1 MRMPGPPHQL
11 PPRQL
16 VEECFAMVSTRWDD
30 CFVTDPVE
38 SGVETSMRPLRDTLS
53 QLRLRELLIEV
64 QDRVEQIV
72 QGRDRLDGLVEA
84 MLVVTSGLELDETL
98 RTIVH
103 TAIDLVDARYG
114 ALGVRGH
121 DHELVEFIYEG
132 IDEEMREQIGHLPEG
147 RGVLG
152 VLIDDPKPIRL
163 DNISHHA
170 SSVGF
175 PPNHPPMRTFLG
187 VPVRIRDEVF
197 GNLYLTEKAGGQPFS
212 EDDEVLVQA
221 LAAAAGI
228 AIDNARLYEASK
240 TRQSWIEATRDV
252 GTELLSGAD
261 PARVFRLVADESRSL
276 SGAELTLVAVP
287 ADPDLPASEVDEL
300 VITATSG
307 DGSATEVHSIPVEGT
322 LIGKAFVQRMPG
334 RFDQFELAPGDTVA
348 AGPALVLPLRA
359 TDAVPGVLVAVRAVG
374 AQPFNNE
381 QLDMMAAFADQAALA
396 WQLAST
402 QRQMR
407 ELSILTDR
415 DRIARDLHDHVIQR
429 LFAVGLALQGTI
441 PRARV
446 PEVQQRLT
454 DSVDDLQ
461 EVIQEIRTAIFDLHG
476 SSSGVTRL
484 RQRLDE
490 AIAQFST
497 SNLRTTVQYT
507 GPLSVVD
514 AALADHAEA
523 VVREAVSNAVR
534 HAGATTLTVNV
545 AVSDDLCI
553 DVVDDGIGI
562 PTEMTGS
569 GLTNLRRRAED
580 AGGDFSIARPTTG
593 GTHLKWCAPLP

>member
-1 MRMPGPPHQL
+1 MPGPPHQL

-16 VEECFAMVSTRWDD
+16 VQECFAMVSTRWDD

-38 SGVETSMRPLRDTLS
+38 SGVETTMRPLRDTLS

-240 TRQSWIEATRDV
+240 TRQSWIEATRDI

-446 PEVQQRLT
+446 PEVQLRLT
-454 DSVDDLQ
+454 DCVDDLQ

-562 PTEMTGS
+562 PAEVTGS

>member
-163 DNISHHA
+163 ENISHHA

-197 GNLYLTEKAGGQPFS
+197 GNLYLTEKSGGQPFS

-240 TRQSWIEATRDV
+240 TRQSWIEATRDI

-300 VITATSG
+300 VIAATSG
-307 DGSATEVHSIPVEGT
+307 EGSATEVHSIPVEGT

-441 PRARV
+441 ARARV

-562 PTEMTGS
+562 PAEVTGS

>member
-163 DNISHHA
+163 ENISHHA

-197 GNLYLTEKAGGQPFS
+197 GNLYLTEKSGGQPFS

-300 VITATSG
+300 VIAATSG
-307 DGSATEVHSIPVEGT
+307 EGSATEVHSIPVEGT

-441 PRARV
+441 ARARV

-562 PTEMTGS
+562 PAEVTGS

>member
-1 MRMPGPPHQL
+1 
-11 PPRQL
+11 
-16 VEECFAMVSTRWDD
+16 
-30 CFVTDPVE
+30 VTDPVE

-197 GNLYLTEKAGGQPFS
+197 GNLYLTEKSGGQPFS

-240 TRQSWIEATRDV
+240 TRQSWIEATRDI

-300 VITATSG
+300 VIAATSG
-307 DGSATEVHSIPVEGT
+307 EGSATEVHSIPVEGT

-454 DSVDDLQ
+454 DCVDDLQ

-490 AIAQFST
+490 AIAQFSM

-562 PTEMTGS
+562 PAEMTGS

>member
-240 TRQSWIEATRDV
+240 TRQSWIEATRDI

-300 VITATSG
+300 VIAATSG
-307 DGSATEVHSIPVEGT
+307 EGSATEVHSIPVEGT

-562 PTEMTGS
+562 PAEVTGS

>member
-1 MRMPGPPHQL
+1 M
-11 PPRQL
+11 
-16 VEECFAMVSTRWDD
+16 
-30 CFVTDPVE
+30 TDPVE
-38 SGVETSMRPLRDTLS
+38 SGAEASMHPLRDTLS

-103 TAIDLVDARYG
+103 TAIELVDARYG
-114 ALGVRGH
+114 ALGVRGR
-121 DHELVEFIYEG
+121 DHELVEFVYEG
-132 IDEEMREQIGHLPEG
+132 IDEAMREQIGHLPEG

-163 DNISHHA
+163 DNISHHSA
-170 SSVGF
+170 SVGF

-187 VPVRIRDEVF
+187 VPVRIRDKVF
-197 GNLYLTEKAGGQPFS
+197 GNLYLTEKAGGQLFS

-240 TRQSWIEATRDV
+240 TRRLGSRPPVTLEPAAS
-252 GTELLSGAD
+252 GTDA
-261 PARVFRLVADESRSL
+261 ARVFRLVADESRTL

-287 ADPDLPASEVDEL
+287 MDPEVPASEVEQL

-307 DGSATEVHSIPVEGT
+307 DGPATELQSIPVEGT
-322 LIGKAFVQRMPG
+322 LRQSVCSAHARTIRPFRTGTRRDGGDRPG
-334 RFDQFELAPGDTVA
+334 ARA
-348 AGPALVLPLRA
+348 ALRA
-359 TDAVPGVLVAVRAVG
+359 THAVAGVLVAVRAVG

-454 DSVDDLQ
+454 DCVDDLQ
-461 EVIQEIRTAIFDLHG
+461 EVIQEFRTTIFDLHG
-476 SSSGVTRL
+476 SSSGSTGS
-484 RQRLDE
+484 QRLDD
-490 AIAQFST
+490 ALAQFAT
-497 SNLRTTVQYT
+497 SDLRTTVQYT

-514 AALADHAEA
+514 AALADDAEA

-545 AVSDDLCI
+545 AVGDDLCI
-553 DVVDDGIGI
+553 DVVDDGRGI
-562 PTEMTGS
+562 PADVTGS

-580 AGGDFSIARPTTG
+580 AGGQFSISGCRAAEPS
-593 GTHLKWCAPLP
+593 

>member
-1 MRMPGPPHQL
+1 
-11 PPRQL
+11 
-16 VEECFAMVSTRWDD
+16 
-30 CFVTDPVE
+30 
-38 SGVETSMRPLRDTLS
+38 
-53 QLRLRELLIEV
+53 
-64 QDRVEQIV
+64 
-72 QGRDRLDGLVEA
+72 
-84 MLVVTSGLELDETL
+84 
-98 RTIVH
+98 
-103 TAIDLVDARYG
+103 
-114 ALGVRGH
+114 
-121 DHELVEFIYEG
+121 
-132 IDEEMREQIGHLPEG
+132 
-147 RGVLG
+147 
-152 VLIDDPKPIRL
+152 
-163 DNISHHA
+163 
-170 SSVGF
+170 
-175 PPNHPPMRTFLG
+175 MRTFLG
-187 VPVRIRDEVF
+187 VPVRIRDKVF

-240 TRQSWIEATRDV
+240 TRQSWIEATRDI
-252 GTELLSGAD
+252 GTELLSGTD
-261 PARVFRLVADESRSL
+261 PARVFRLVADESRTL

-287 ADPDLPASEVDEL
+287 IDPEVPASEVEEL

-307 DGSATEVHSIPVEGT
+307 DGPATELQSIPVEGT

-334 RFDQFELAPGDTVA
+334 RFDHFELVPGETAVT
-348 AGPALVLPLRA
+348 GPALVLPLRA
-359 TDAVPGVLVAVRAVG
+359 TDAVAGVLVAVRAVG

-441 PRARV
+441 PRARA
-446 PEVQQRLT
+446 PEVQQRLANC
-454 DSVDDLQ
+454 VDDLQ
-461 EVIQEIRTAIFDLHG
+461 EVIQEIRTTIFDLHG

-484 RQRLDE
+484 RQRLDD
-490 AIAQFST
+490 ALAQFAT
-497 SNLRTTVQYT
+497 SDLRTTVQYT

-514 AALADHAEA
+514 AALADDAEA

-545 AVSDDLCI
+545 AVGDDLCI
-553 DVVDDGIGI
+553 DVVDDGRGI
-562 PTEMTGS
+562 PADVTGS
-569 GLTNLRRRAED
+569 GLTNLCRRAED
-580 AGGDFSIARPTTG
+580 AGGQFSIERLPSG
-593 GTHLKWCAPLP
+593 GTLLKWCAPLT